1 MFFKHILSLK
11 VLIALLLFFG
21 MISLFIGVISINV
34 KDILNLNSTQ
44 LEIITLTRIPRLIA
58 ILLTGMSLSICG
70 LIMQQLTQNKFVSPT
85 TAGTMDCAKF
95 GILISLIFFTGASF
109 FTQAIIASIFALL
122 GSFIFIQIL
131 RKIKLKDVIFVPL
144 IGLMFG
150 GIISAITTFFAYALN
165 YIQNIQGWL
174 QGSMAN
180 VMQGNYELLYISLP
194 LFILAYFLAH
204 KITIVGMGEDIA
216 LNLGISYNGILF
228 LGLMI
233 VSIITSLV
241 IVSVGIIP
249 FLGLIIPNL
258 VALYLGD
265 NLRKNLIYIALCG
278 ALFLL
283 VCDIISRLVIF
294 PFEMPLSI
302 TTGVLGSLIFIF
314 LLLKGKFMRKKML
327 ILSFL
332 TLNMI
337 GIFIFV
343 GLNGFDEYALKS
355 RFLQIAAIIIVA
367 ICIAVSTV
375 IFQTLCNNKI
385 LTPAIIGLDSLY
397 MLLQSALIFSFGAA
411 NLSVYK
417 NDINFLIT
425 LVCMVVFSLELYKIL
440 FSSDRSIYL
449 IMLLGLVFGT
459 LFSTLSSFFEV
470 LIDPDEFMVIQG
482 RMFASFD
489 NIAFDVLI
497 LAYIISFLSFIWIF
511 RYMKFLDPLNLGK
524 DLAINLGI
532 NYQKISKQLMII
544 IAILTSIS
552 TALVGPITFLGLLVV
567 NITYELF
574 KTAKH
579 SILLSACILIS
590 ILALLGGVFFV
601 SRVFDYNATISMVIN
616 FLGGIYFIYLVL
628 KGNKL

>member
-95 GILISLIFFTGASF
+95 GILISLIFFAGASF

-233 VSIITSLV
+233 VS
-241 IVSVGIIP
+241 VGIIP

-314 LLLKGKFMRKKML
+314 LLLKRK
-327 ILSFL
+327 
-332 TLNMI
+332 
-337 GIFIFV
+337 V
-343 GLNGFDEYALKS
+343 YA
-355 RFLQIAAIIIVA
+355 
-367 ICIAVSTV
+367 
-375 IFQTLCNNKI
+375 
-385 LTPAIIGLDSLY
+385 
-397 MLLQSALIFSFGAA
+397 
-411 NLSVYK
+411 
-417 NDINFLIT
+417 
-425 LVCMVVFSLELYKIL
+425 
-440 FSSDRSIYL
+440 
-449 IMLLGLVFGT
+449 
-459 LFSTLSSFFEV
+459 
-470 LIDPDEFMVIQG
+470 
-482 RMFASFD
+482 
-489 NIAFDVLI
+489 
-497 LAYIISFLSFIWIF
+497 
-511 RYMKFLDPLNLGK
+511 
-524 DLAINLGI
+524 
-532 NYQKISKQLMII
+532 
-544 IAILTSIS
+544 
-552 TALVGPITFLGLLVV
+552 
-567 NITYELF
+567 
-574 KTAKH
+574 
-579 SILLSACILIS
+579 
-590 ILALLGGVFFV
+590 
-601 SRVFDYNATISMVIN
+601 
-616 FLGGIYFIYLVL
+616 
-628 KGNKL
+628 

>member
-233 VSIITSLV
+233 VSIITSLMIVSIITSLV

-314 LLLKGKFMRKKML
+314 LLLKRK
-327 ILSFL
+327 
-332 TLNMI
+332 
-337 GIFIFV
+337 V
-343 GLNGFDEYALKS
+343 YA
-355 RFLQIAAIIIVA
+355 
-367 ICIAVSTV
+367 
-375 IFQTLCNNKI
+375 
-385 LTPAIIGLDSLY
+385 
-397 MLLQSALIFSFGAA
+397 
-411 NLSVYK
+411 
-417 NDINFLIT
+417 
-425 LVCMVVFSLELYKIL
+425 
-440 FSSDRSIYL
+440 
-449 IMLLGLVFGT
+449 
-459 LFSTLSSFFEV
+459 
-470 LIDPDEFMVIQG
+470 
-482 RMFASFD
+482 
-489 NIAFDVLI
+489 
-497 LAYIISFLSFIWIF
+497 
-511 RYMKFLDPLNLGK
+511 
-524 DLAINLGI
+524 
-532 NYQKISKQLMII
+532 
-544 IAILTSIS
+544 
-552 TALVGPITFLGLLVV
+552 
-567 NITYELF
+567 
-574 KTAKH
+574 
-579 SILLSACILIS
+579 
-590 ILALLGGVFFV
+590 
-601 SRVFDYNATISMVIN
+601 
-616 FLGGIYFIYLVL
+616 
-628 KGNKL
+628 

>member
-233 VSIITSLV
+233 VS
-241 IVSVGIIP
+241 VGIIP

-314 LLLKGKFMRKKML
+314 LLLKRK
-327 ILSFL
+327 
-332 TLNMI
+332 
-337 GIFIFV
+337 V
-343 GLNGFDEYALKS
+343 YA
-355 RFLQIAAIIIVA
+355 
-367 ICIAVSTV
+367 
-375 IFQTLCNNKI
+375 
-385 LTPAIIGLDSLY
+385 
-397 MLLQSALIFSFGAA
+397 
-411 NLSVYK
+411 
-417 NDINFLIT
+417 
-425 LVCMVVFSLELYKIL
+425 
-440 FSSDRSIYL
+440 
-449 IMLLGLVFGT
+449 
-459 LFSTLSSFFEV
+459 
-470 LIDPDEFMVIQG
+470 
-482 RMFASFD
+482 
-489 NIAFDVLI
+489 
-497 LAYIISFLSFIWIF
+497 
-511 RYMKFLDPLNLGK
+511 
-524 DLAINLGI
+524 
-532 NYQKISKQLMII
+532 
-544 IAILTSIS
+544 
-552 TALVGPITFLGLLVV
+552 
-567 NITYELF
+567 
-574 KTAKH
+574 
-579 SILLSACILIS
+579 
-590 ILALLGGVFFV
+590 
-601 SRVFDYNATISMVIN
+601 
-616 FLGGIYFIYLVL
+616 
-628 KGNKL
+628 